1 MCVKSRG
8 EGKVE
13 TMAERVKSG
22 YALKVDDNTIQYNTD
37 NQPEKGTWWKTVPVL
52 NGVERHKRNN
62 ISIPYMS

>member
-1 MCVKSRG
+1 MTNTKSDKSGYMCVKSRG

-37 NQPEKGTWWKTVPVL
+37 NQPEKGTWWKTMP
-52 NGVERHKRNN
+52 EC
-62 ISIPYMS
+62 

>member
-13 TMAERVKSG
+13 TIAERVKSG

-37 NQPEKGTWWKTVPVL
+37 NQPEKGTWWKTMP
-52 NGVERHKRNN
+52 EC
-62 ISIPYMS
+62 